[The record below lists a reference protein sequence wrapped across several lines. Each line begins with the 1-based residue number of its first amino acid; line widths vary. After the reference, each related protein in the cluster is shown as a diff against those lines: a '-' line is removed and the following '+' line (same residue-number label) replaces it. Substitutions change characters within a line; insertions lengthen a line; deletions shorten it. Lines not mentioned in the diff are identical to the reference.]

1 MRNAQPK
8 DPWQAEPKLASKV
21 LEKAAK
27 LYGADIV
34 AFARPDRRWV
44 YSHYWGEETNTDHP
58 IVFSDEPGY

>member
-1 MRNAQPK
+1 M
-8 DPWQAEPKLASKV
+8 ASKV